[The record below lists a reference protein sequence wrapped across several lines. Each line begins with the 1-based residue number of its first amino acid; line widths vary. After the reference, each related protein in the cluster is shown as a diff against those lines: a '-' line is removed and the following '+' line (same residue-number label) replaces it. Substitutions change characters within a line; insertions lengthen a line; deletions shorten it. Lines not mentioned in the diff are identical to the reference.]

1 MKKIFLLLVVTVS
14 FFITCKGGKVKE
26 PLKRDTTINVTNAF
40 SDLFLDSIALEK
52 FITQNQL
59 EENKASRLRD
69 FYNSRNYQFAWFTED
84 GLAEHTRAFWNLHN
98 NFINYSKDSS
108 FIDKGLHSRMDVL
121 INDDSAA
128 RKNKEIADVEI
139 SLTKH
144 FFEYAHLAYTGKVDP
159 AELQWHIPRK
169 KVDAVQLLDSLISTK
184 GRDLEKWEPISQGY
198 KQLKKE
204 LLRFYDIEK
213 KGGWKTVS
221 FGKKTSY
228 KTGDTALV
236 IRHVKERLRVA
247 GDFNS
252 ADTSKKFTKEL
263 EGAVKQA
270 EARFGLKADGVLDAS
285 LIKSLNVPVEE
296 RIQQMLINMER
307 MRWMPKEPE
316 KNRIVV
322 NIPAFKLFV
331 YEDAQKVFDMD
342 IVVGKAANQTVVFNN
357 QLKHIV
363 FSPYW
368 NVPESIVKNEILPAM
383 RRNPGYLSRNN
394 MEKTGTTNG
403 LPVIRQRP
411 GGNNSLGRVKFLF
424 PNSFNIYFHDT
435 PAKSLFNRESRA
447 FSHGCIRLSEPKKLA
462 EYLLRNNNDWTSE
475 RIDKAMQSTKEQWV
489 GLPQTIP
496 VTIAYFTAWI
506 DNEGLL
512 NFREDIYGHDKK
524 LAARMFQHNNHTVN
538 IAR

>member
-1 MKKIFLLLVVTVS
+1 MKKYCLLLFVTLS

-26 PLKRDTTINVTNAF
+26 PLKRDTTINITNAF
-40 SDLFLDSIALEK
+40 SNLFLDSVVLEK
-52 FITQNQL
+52 YINENKL
-59 EENKASRLRD
+59 EENKASQLRD

-84 GLAEHTRAFWNLHN
+84 GLAEHARAFWNLHN

-108 FIDKGLHSRMDVL
+108 FVDKGLHTEMDVL
-121 INDDSAA
+121 INEDSAA
-128 RKNKEIADVEI
+128 TKNKAIVDVELR
-139 SLTKH
+139 LTRH
-144 FFEYAHLAYTGKVDP
+144 FFEYAHFAYAGKVDP

-169 KVDAVQLLDSLISTK
+169 KVDAVQLLDSLIATK
-184 GRDLEKWEPISQGY
+184 GRDLEKWEPVSVGY

-213 KGGWKTVS
+213 KGGWKVIS
-221 FGKKTSY
+221 LGGKTSY
-228 KTGDTALV
+228 KIGDTTLA
-236 IRHVKERLRVA
+236 IRRVKERLRLA

-252 ADTSKKFTKEL
+252 ADSSKKFTKEL

-270 EARFGLKADGVLDAS
+270 ESRFGFKSDGIIDAS
-285 LIKSLNVPVEE
+285 LIKALNVPVEE

-316 KNRIVV
+316 KNRIFV
-322 NIPAFKLFV
+322 NIPAFKLIV
-331 YEDAQKVFDMD
+331 YEDAQKIFDMD
-342 IVVGKAANQTVVFNN
+342 VVVGKAANQTVVFNN

-383 RRNPGYLSRNN
+383 RRNSAYLSRNN
-394 MEKTGTTNG
+394 MEQTGTANG

-411 GGNNSLGRVKFLF
+411 GGRNSLGRVKFLF

-447 FSHGCIRLSEPKKLA
+447 FSHGCIRLAEPKKMA
-462 EYLLRNNNDWTSE
+462 EYLLRNNKDWTSE
-475 RIDKAMQSTKEQWV
+475 RIDKAMQSSKEQWV
-489 GLPQTIP
+489 GLSQTVP

-506 DNEGLL
+506 NNEGLL
-512 NFREDIYGHDKK
+512 NFRDDIYGHDKK
-524 LAARMFQHNNHTVN
+524 LAARMFQHNNHTVT
-538 IAR
+538 ISH